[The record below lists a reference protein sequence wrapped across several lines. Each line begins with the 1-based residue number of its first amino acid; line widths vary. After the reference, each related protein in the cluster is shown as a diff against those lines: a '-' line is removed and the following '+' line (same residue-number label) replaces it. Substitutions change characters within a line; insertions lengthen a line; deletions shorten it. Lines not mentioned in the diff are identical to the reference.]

1 MAFSPLAN
9 GLPTDRY
16 TADTT
21 FDSAT
26 DYRVSMPQFRR
37 ESFVRNRSLF
47 SLVEGLAQEYRAT
60 PSQISLAWMLNK
72 KLWIVPIP
80 GARHSDRLREKICAA
95 EIRLTP
101 EQVKSIDA
109 ALDAMRMSE
118 VFGGPPAV
126 RPSFVFFRPAPVG
139 NQGKDAPFRR
149 LPPEGAD
156 LPFRR
161 PEKKDPPAE
170 FSLRFI

>member
-9 GLPTDRY
+9 GLPTDCY

-26 DYRVSMPQFRR
+26 DYRASMLQFRR
-37 ESFVRNRSLF
+37 ESLVRNRSLF
-47 SLVEGLAQEYRAT
+47 SLVEGLAQEHRAT

-72 KLWIVPIP
+72 KSRIVPIP
-80 GARHSDRLREKICAA
+80 GARHSNRLREKICAA

-101 EQVKSIDA
+101 ALVKPIDA

-118 VFGGPPAV
+118 VFGGPPIKSS
-126 RPSFVFFRPAPVG
+126 RRTRNDRPAGCPTVFCFLSPG
-139 NQGKDAPFRR
+139 TGREP
-149 LPPEGAD
+149 G
-156 LPFRR
+156 
-161 PEKKDPPAE
+161 
-170 FSLRFI
+170 